1 MPVST
6 TATTARPRV
15 TGEREEEIFD
25 GTVEILLEVGYD
37 RLTFDEVA
45 ARVRA
50 SKATLYR
57 RWPSK
62 ALLVSDAVEHLF
74 RKGLGDHA
82 HFPDT
87 GSLLGDVEA
96 TFCQDTPVSGQTS
109 AVLAVVLPGMHRD
122 PELRD
127 IFVERVF
134 KPKAAGVLDML
145 VRAQRRGEVGPGADL
160 ELLAAIIPA
169 MSFHK
174 VITEGTL
181 PDACF
186 VERVVKDAFLP
197 AVAAT
202 LTG

>member
-1 MPVST
+1 MPTSTT
-6 TATTARPRV
+6 TATPRPRV

-25 GTVEILLEVGYD
+25 GVNEILLEVGYD

-45 ARVRA
+45 SRVRA

-74 RKGLGDHA
+74 CKTLGA
-82 HFPDT
+82 HHEFPDT
-87 GSLLGDVEA
+87 GSLAGDVAA
-96 TFCQDTPVSGQTS
+96 TFCQDHPAAGQTS

-122 PELRD
+122 PELRE
-127 IFVERVF
+127 IFIERVY
-134 KPKAAGVLDML
+134 KPKAAGVREMLD
-145 VRAQRRGEVGPGADL
+145 RAQRRGEVGADADL
-160 ELLAAIIPA
+160 ELLASIIPA
-169 MSFHK
+169 MSFHR
-174 VITEGTL
+174 VLTEGTP
-181 PDACF
+181 PDRCF
-186 VERVVKDAFLP
+186 TERVVREAFLP

>member
-1 MPVST
+1 MPTSTT
-6 TATTARPRV
+6 TATTRPRV
-15 TGEREEEIFD
+15 TGEREGEIFD

-62 ALLVSDAVEHLF
+62 ALLVSDAIEHLF
-74 RKGLGDHA
+74 GKSLPDHE

-109 AVLAVVLPGMHRD
+109 AVLAVVLPAMHRD

-127 IFVERVF
+127 IFIERVF
-134 KPKAAGVLDML
+134 KPKTDGVLGML
-145 VRAQRRGEVGPGADL
+145 VRAQQRGEVGPDADL
-160 ELLAAIIPA
+160 QLLAAIIPA
-169 MSFHK
+169 MSFHR
-174 VITEGTL
+174 VLTEGTM
-181 PDACF
+181 PDACY

-202 LTG
+202 LSG